1 MTIKPGQAWGR
12 PVPRPPDLLVVHSD
26 AELARALSLPQGQAR
41 PIGVGGGDLA
51 RTLGVT
57 SATADTSASRP
68 TVNEYLIDLL
78 EVCLDGA
85 ETPIVACAHVVARS
99 PWSGGHWLRGRILV
113 VTNAEFIG
121 EWDIAPRGHPNDGRV
136 EVVDV
141 QASMSVRERL
151 AARRRLPAGTHL
163 PHPSIATGS
172 VRTGSWQ
179 FERPLEVVVDGRRVG
194 RASTLSIGVR
204 SDAAT
209 VYA

>member
-12 PVPRPPDLLVVHSD
+12 PVPRPPDLVVVHSD
-26 AELARALSLPQGQAR
+26 VELAKAISQEHGL

-57 SATADTSASRP
+57 SASANTLASRP

-78 EVCLDGA
+78 QVRLDGA
-85 ETPIVACAHVVARS
+85 EEPIVACAHVVARS
-99 PWSGGHWLRGRILV
+99 PWGGGHWLRGPILV
-113 VTNAEFIG
+113 VMNAEYIG

-141 QASMSVRERL
+141 DASMPARERR
-151 AARRRLPAGTHL
+151 AARRRLPTGTHV
-163 PHPSIATGS
+163 PHPSITTRS
-172 VRTGSWQ
+172 VKTGSWQ
-179 FERPLEVVVDGRRVG
+179 FERPLDVVVDGRRVA
-194 RASTLSIGVR
+194 RASRLSIDVLA
-204 SDAAT
+204 DAAT

>member
-12 PVPRPPDLLVVHSD
+12 PVPRPPDLVVVHSD
-26 AELARALSLPQGQAR
+26 AELARAISQERGL

-57 SATADTSASRP
+57 SASAGTLATRP

-78 EVCLDGA
+78 EVRIDGA
-85 ETPIVACAHVVARS
+85 EEPIVTCAHVVARS
-99 PWSGGHWLRGRILV
+99 PWGSGHWLRGRILV
-113 VTNAEFIG
+113 VMNAEFIG

-141 QASMSVRERL
+141 DASMTARERL
-151 AARRRLPAGTHL
+151 TARRRLPTGTHV
-163 PHPSIATGS
+163 PHPSITTRS
-172 VRTGSWQ
+172 VKTGSWQ
-179 FERPLEVVVDGRRVG
+179 FERPLDVLADGRRVA
-194 RASTLSIGVR
+194 RASSLSIDVLA
-204 SDAAT
+204 DAAT

>member
-12 PVPRPPDLLVVHSD
+12 PVPRPSDLVVVHSD
-26 AELARALSLPQGQAR
+26 IELATAISQERGS

-57 SATADTSASRP
+57 SARADTLTTRP
-68 TVNEYLIDLL
+68 TVNEYPIDLL
-78 EVCLDGA
+78 EVRLDGA
-85 ETPIVACAHVVARS
+85 DEPIVACAHVVARS
-99 PWSGGHWLRGRILV
+99 PWSSGHWLRGRILV
-113 VTNAEFIG
+113 VMNAEFIG

-141 QASMSVRERL
+141 DASMSTRERM
-151 AARRRLPAGTHL
+151 AARRRLPTGTHV
-163 PHPSIATGS
+163 PHPSITART

-179 FERPLEVVVDGRRVG
+179 FERPLDVVVDGRRVD
-194 RASTLSIGVR
+194 RASMLSIDVVP
-204 SDAAT
+204 DAAT